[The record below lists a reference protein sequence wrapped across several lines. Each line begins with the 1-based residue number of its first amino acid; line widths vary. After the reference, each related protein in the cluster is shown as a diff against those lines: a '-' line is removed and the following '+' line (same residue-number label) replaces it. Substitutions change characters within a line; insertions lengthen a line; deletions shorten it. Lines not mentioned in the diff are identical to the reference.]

1 MPPVR
6 LIPLLAVWAAA
17 APTLFPP
24 RDFVEYWS
32 AARVYLRPGG
42 DPYDGAQLL
51 PLQREAGDPERAEP
65 TMLWTPPWTLP
76 LYIPFGLL
84 PPGPAHLAWL
94 AVQAACVFVSVWL
107 LWRVYGG
114 PAARDATERLRW
126 ILVRLAVVA
135 CLAPVWWLFIF
146 GQNTGFLLLGLA
158 GFLQLRKHDRPVA
171 AGAVA
176 ALTAIK
182 PHLLA
187 LFGLALL
194 LDAATRAGRRVLLG
208 GVGALLVASM
218 LAVLIDPGIFGK
230 FVAAL
235 GRPTSANSVSVA
247 DWQLPLFSYRLRM
260 WLAPGRFW
268 VQFLP
273 LAAGCVLLL
282 PYWWLRRRN
291 WSWTVEVPRLVL
303 ASVLLAPY
311 GAWIFDLVVLL
322 VPVVQAV
329 ARVAA
334 RPRPVPI
341 LVAAIGYIALFPLGL
356 RIEQLQDAIGFAP
369 AVLAWY
375 IAVIIACGSPVEP
388 GTESSA

>member
-6 LIPLLAVWAAA
+6 LIPLLAVWAAAA

-32 AARVYLRPGG
+32 AARVYLRGG

-94 AVQAACVFVSVWL
+94 AVQAVCVFVSVWL

-126 ILVRLAVVA
+126 ILVRLAVIA
-135 CLAPVWWLFIF
+135 CFAPAWWLFIF
-146 GQNTGFLLLGLA
+146 GQNTAFLLLGLA
-158 GFLQLRKHDRPVA
+158 GFLYLRQRDYPVA

-194 LDAATRAGRRVLLG
+194 LDAATRSGRRVLLG
-208 GVGALLVASM
+208 GVGALLAASAV
-218 LAVLIDPGIFGK
+218 AVLIDPGIFGK

-235 GRPTSANSVSVA
+235 GRDTSAKSVSVA

-273 LAAGCVLLL
+273 LAAGCALLL
-282 PYWWLRRRN
+282 PYWWLRRRE
-291 WSWTVEVPRLVL
+291 WDWTTQVPRLVL

-322 VPVVQAV
+322 VPVLQVV
-329 ARVAA
+329 TRVAT
-334 RPRPVPI
+334 RPQPVPI
-341 LVAAIGYIALFPLGL
+341 LVAAVGYIALFPLGF
-356 RIEQLQDAIGFAP
+356 RINQLQDAIWFAP

-375 IAVIIACGSPVEP
+375 VAVILACRPTVTPTAEARS
-388 GTESSA
+388 